1 MTANKLVKSVSFNV
15 TNETDALI
23 LKAIKRRKNFSGYVK
38 KLLLADILAKDKAV
52 EGQVTSAVESKPTPG
67 DRLAKL
73 KAQMDKKK
81 LTD

>member
-1 MTANKLVKSVSFNV
+1 MTTNKLVKSVSFNI
-15 TNETDALI
+15 TNATDALI

-38 KLLLADILAKDKAV
+38 KLLLADIQSK
-52 EGQVTSAVESKPTPG
+52 ENGQVETSS

-73 KAQMDKKK
+73 KTQVKKPK

>member
-1 MTANKLVKSVSFNV
+1 MTINKLVKSVSFNV

-38 KLLLADILAKDKAV
+38 KLLLADIQSVVKAEVV
-52 EGQVTSAVESKPTPG
+52 EVKQTPS

-73 KAQMDKKK
+73 KEQMNSPK

>member
-1 MTANKLVKSVSFNV
+1 MTTNKLVKSVSFNV

-38 KLLLADILAKDKAV
+38 KLLLADIQSTVKTEVV
-52 EGQVTSAVESKPTPG
+52 EVKQTSS

-73 KAQMDKKK
+73 KEQINKPK

>member
-1 MTANKLVKSVSFNV
+1 MAENKLVKSVSFNI
-15 TNETDALI
+15 TNATDAKI

-38 KLLLADILAKDKAV
+38 KLLLADIEAKERAI
-52 EGQVTSAVESKPTPG
+52 EGQVECVVESKPTPS

-73 KAQMDKKK
+73 KAQMDKPK